1 MMDETRFKALTEA
14 YGGDL
19 ARWPEAER
27 DAAAAFLAEHPE
39 EAASTLADAAA
50 LDQLLASAGG
60 AEASPSLEEA
70 ILASAPIAEPA
81 ASPQPVPRWAG
92 IAAAFALMVGAG
104 AGWIAAPGADPYADL
119 VSAQAFG
126 ALESADG
133 LDAITQEDAR

>member
-1 MMDETRFKALTEA
+1 MMDATRFKALTEA

-27 DAAAAFLAEHPE
+27 DAAEAFLAEHPK
-39 EAASTLADAAA
+39 EAESTLADAAA

-60 AEASPSLEEA
+60 AAVSPSLEEA
-70 ILASAPIAEPA
+70 ILASAPMAKPV
-81 ASPQPVPRWAG
+81 ASPQPAPRWAG
-92 IAAAFALMVGAG
+92 IAAAVTLVVGAG

-119 VSAQAFG
+119 VSAEAFG

-133 LDAITQEDAR
+133 LDAITQEGAR